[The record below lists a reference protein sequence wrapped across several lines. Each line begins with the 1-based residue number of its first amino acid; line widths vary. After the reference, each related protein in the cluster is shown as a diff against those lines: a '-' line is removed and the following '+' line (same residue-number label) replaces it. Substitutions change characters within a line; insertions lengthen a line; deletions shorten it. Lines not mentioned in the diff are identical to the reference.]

1 VGSLLGSMGRA
12 YTWRMA
18 ASNASPELL
27 VVMVNGATS
36 DQTEHVVARLS
47 AEGADARVSRG
58 REATVIGA
66 IGDREVLA
74 GIPLEGFPGVDR
86 VVPILKPYKLVSR
99 ELAPD
104 PTVIDVDGRK
114 VGDRWFGLI
123 AGPCT
128 VEYREQTLETA
139 RAVKEAGATWLR
151 GGAFKPRTSP
161 YSFQGLGLDGL
172 QVLKEAREETGL
184 PIVTELLDPRHT
196 EDVLEVAD
204 VVQIGARNMQNF
216 LLLAE
221 VGRIDKPVLLKRGPS
236 ASVEELLMAAEYVA
250 KEGNERIILCER
262 GIKTFER
269 SLRYTLDLGAVAVLK
284 EETHLPVIVDPSHAA
299 GRRALVLPLAKAAAA
314 VGADGIIVEAH
325 PRPEE
330 ALCDGPQLIPT
341 AEFGEFAREVTE
353 VVSLSGKTIG

>member
-1 VGSLLGSMGRA
+1 
-12 YTWRMA
+12 MA

-36 DQTEHVVARLS
+36 DQTEHVVARLN

-104 PTVIDVDGRK
+104 PTVIEVDGRK
-114 VGDRWFGLI
+114 IGDGWFGLI

-139 RAVKEAGATWLR
+139 RAVAAAGATWLR

-172 QVLKEAREETGL
+172 EVLREAREETGL

-353 VVSLSGKTIG
+353 VVALTGKTIG

>member
-1 VGSLLGSMGRA
+1 
-12 YTWRMA
+12 MA

-36 DQTEHVVARLS
+36 DQTEHVVARLN

-104 PTVIDVDGRK
+104 PTVIEVDGRK

-161 YSFQGLGLDGL
+161 YTFQGLGLDGL
-172 QVLKEAREETGL
+172 EILREAREETGL

-341 AEFGEFAREVTE
+341 AEFGEFARAVTE

>member
-1 VGSLLGSMGRA
+1 
-12 YTWRMA
+12 MA
-18 ASNASPELL
+18 ANAPELL
-27 VVMVNGATS
+27 IVMTGAATS
-36 DQTEHVVARLS
+36 DQTEHVVARLN
-47 AEGADARVSRG
+47 AAGADARVSRG

-66 IGDREVLA
+66 IGDRELLA
-74 GIPLEGFPGVDR
+74 GLPIEGYPGVER
-86 VVPILKPYKLVSR
+86 VLPILKPYRLVAK

-104 PTVIDVDGRK
+104 PTVIEVDGRK
-114 VGDRWFGLI
+114 VGDGFFGLI

-128 VEYREQTLETA
+128 VETREQTLETA
-139 RAVKEAGATWLR
+139 RTVAAAGATWLR

-161 YSFQGLGLDGL
+161 YTFQGLGLDAL
-172 QVLKEAREETGL
+172 EVLKEAREETGL

-196 EDVLEVAD
+196 EDVIEVAD
-204 VVQIGARNMQNF
+204 VIQIGARNMQNF

-269 SLRYTLDLGAVAVLK
+269 SLRYTLDLGSVAVLK

-299 GRRALVLPLAKAAAA
+299 GRYSLVLPLAKAAAA
-314 VGADGIIVEAH
+314 VGADGIIVESH
-325 PRPEE
+325 PKPEE
-330 ALCDGPQLIPT
+330 ALCDGPQQIPT
-341 AEFGEFAREVTE
+341 AEFEAFAREV
-353 VVSLSGKTIG
+353 SDIAALMGKTIG